1 MLGAFVNTT
10 EVGYYTQ
17 ADKIIQMATT
27 VISSLT
33 TVLLP
38 RISNLARDNDM
49 RELKDLLSKS
59 LNFIFALAFPMC
71 VGCMLIIDQFVPIFF
86 GYGYEPVTNIIR
98 VQSILFVV
106 VNLGRLLGTTLVALG
121 QQTKY
126 TVAVIFAALLNF
138 GLNSLMLLVFH
149 KGAIGVSIASVM
161 AELSAAIL
169 QMIFVRKL
177 ITIKMIFRSV
187 SAYLFAAIIMGTA
200 ICILR
205 LVIGTGVLQMITE
218 MLIGCLVYFLIFI
231 IRKDDLLLDIFIGV
245 RKKRS

>member
-1 MLGAFVNTT
+1 
-10 EVGYYTQ
+10 
-17 ADKIIQMATT
+17 
-27 VISSLT
+27 
-33 TVLLP
+33 
-38 RISNLARDNDM
+38 
-49 RELKDLLSKS
+49 
-59 LNFIFALAFPMC
+59 
-71 VGCMLIIDQFVPIFF
+71 
-86 GYGYEPVTNIIR
+86 
-98 VQSILFVV
+98 
-106 VNLGRLLGTTLVALG
+106 
-121 QQTKY
+121 
-126 TVAVIFAALLNF
+126 
-138 GLNSLMLLVFH
+138 MLLVFH